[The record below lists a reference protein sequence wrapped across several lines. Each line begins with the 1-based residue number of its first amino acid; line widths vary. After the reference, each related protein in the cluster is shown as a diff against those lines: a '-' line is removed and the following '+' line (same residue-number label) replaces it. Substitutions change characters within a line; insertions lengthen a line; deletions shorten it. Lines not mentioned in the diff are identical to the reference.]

1 MLNSQSR
8 FIENYLKLPKSDT
21 KQPGNDFYQY
31 INQKWL
37 KQTKIPPSVSEFGA
51 SDEIEKENRKKI
63 KEILDKCKDKQPA
76 VGEIPKDAPEHIQF
90 FQYPD

>member
-51 SDEIEKENRKKI
+51 SDEIEKENRKKN
-63 KEILDKCKDKQPA
+63 
-76 VGEIPKDAPEHIQF
+76 
-90 FQYPD
+90 